1 MRAGARFPLKLR
13 EPLPDESWI
22 EPLNSPGERAGLMTG
37 VFCFWFRKE
46 GWSSVKKTPLA
57 LVAVSAAVLVLV
69 SACTSPQG
77 SSSGGDSPISGAS
90 GERVTELWVKDAI
103 AAHVIQ
109 EMFARDEN
117 GSVMENI
124 EDYYEERREV
134 EEANSLEPF
143 DGLGVLLESGV
154 LVETGEG
161 YRVVADLDEW
171 DTGGSGPRESEVRE
185 AMLHVLEANTVD
197 WCGEMKG
204 YEFSDLYV
212 DSYWEAF
219 DTREEYVAS
228 IQGYVSCG
236 SGE

>member
-1 MRAGARFPLKLR
+1 MRH
-13 EPLPDESWI
+13 S
-22 EPLNSPGERAGLMTG
+22 
-37 VFCFWFRKE
+37 
-46 GWSSVKKTPLA
+46 TPLA
-57 LVAVSAAVLVLV
+57 LTTAFMLALISI
-69 SACTSPQG
+69 SACD
-77 SSSGGDSPISGAS
+77 SSVDQTAEESSVESANA

-109 EMFARDEN
+109 EMFARDED

-134 EEANSLEPF
+134 EEAEGVEPF
-143 DGLGVLLESGV
+143 DGMAVLLESGV

-185 AMLHVLEANTVD
+185 AMLHVLEVNTVD

-212 DSYWEAF
+212 DSYWGAF
-219 DTREEYVAS
+219 DTREEYVTS